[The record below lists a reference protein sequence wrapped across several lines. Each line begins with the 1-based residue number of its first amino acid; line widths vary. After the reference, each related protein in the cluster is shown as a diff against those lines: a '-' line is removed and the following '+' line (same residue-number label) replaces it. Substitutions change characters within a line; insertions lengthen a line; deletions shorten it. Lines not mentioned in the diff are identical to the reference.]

1 MAKEQAGIQQDEE
14 FRITDFNY
22 NVDVVSNLMKEHL
35 NNITFNGLSVSNLNI
50 NMFINNHHKFFL

>member
-14 FRITDFNY
+14 FRITDFKY
-22 NVDVVSNLMKEHL
+22 NVDVVSKLMKEHL